1 MVSSE
6 VRQTIR
12 SVPLSSLWWFIYVS
26 TIIYLLPDRYLTI
39 YTMPGA
45 ILGTWDAL
53 LNKINQVFSL
63 HGAEIPVCSLPWSL
77 FLSKYCKFIAETL
90 NLNFT
95 HVLSGMMPYLF
106 YNLDLQ
112 H

>member
-1 MVSSE
+1 MSRV
-6 VRQTIR
+6 
-12 SVPLSSLWWFIYVS
+12 
-26 TIIYLLPDRYLTI
+26 
-39 YTMPGA
+39 A

-63 HGAEIPVCSLPWSL
+63 HGAEIPVCSLHWSL